1 MEVDYNKKEKIVGTF
16 VIGIVVIMLAMLI
29 IIGRGKDWFKTYIT
43 YYTTFD
49 ESYNLRENAA
59 VKLYK
64 ADIGKIKKITL
75 AEDKVK
81 VKLVILEDYSSRIK
95 SDSVAIVESPTFIG
109 SEYIA
114 IIPGTAEAPLI
125 KEGGKIPSRE
135 KKSVDDILAEF
146 EVEKTAKMVIPAIQ
160 DVAEIAQIMR
170 DPKGPLFAS
179 LDSFNRTLS
188 YFERVAR
195 DIEAGKGTIGG
206 IIRSRELLDKILSD
220 LDKLGEILENINK
233 ASSKTP
239 VVMDQVQDNLAA
251 IKKIGNDVS
260 KSVSS
265 IKRIVKQVEE
275 NRDIPEITHSVKN
288 GIKEIRDSVDEI
300 NKVVRSLQENFLIK
314 PNLPPE
320 EEPENID
327 AGLRQW

>member
-16 VIGIVVIMLAMLI
+16 VIGIVILMLTMLI

-43 YYTTFD
+43 YYTTFE
-49 ESYNLRENAA
+49 ESYNLKENAA

-64 ADIGKIKKITL
+64 ADIGKVKKITL

-81 VKLVILEDYSSRIK
+81 VKLLIWEDYSSRIR

-109 SEYIA
+109 SEYVS
-114 IIPGTAEAPLI
+114 IIPGSANAPLI
-125 KEGGKIPSRE
+125 EKSGEIPSME
-135 KKSVDDILAEF
+135 KKSVSDILAEF

-170 DPKGPLFAS
+170 DPEGPLFAS

-188 YFERVAR
+188 YFEKVAR

-239 VVMDQVQDNLAA
+239 VIMDQVQDNLAA
-251 IKKIGNDVS
+251 VKKIGDDVS
-260 KSVSS
+260 ESVSS

-288 GIKEIRDSVDEI
+288 GIKEIRSGVEEI
-300 NKVVRSLQENFLIK
+300 DKVVHSLQKNFLIK
-314 PNLPPE
+314 SNLPPE
-320 EEPENID
+320 EKPENID
-327 AGLRQW
+327 AGLRQ

>member
-114 IIPGTAEAPLI
+114 IIPGTPEAPLI

-300 NKVVRSLQENFLIK
+300 DKVVQSLQENFLIK
-314 PNLPPE
+314 SNLPPE

-327 AGLRQW
+327 AGLRQ

>member
-1 MEVDYNKKEKIVGTF
+1 MEIDYNKKEKIVGTF
-16 VIGIVVIMLAMLI
+16 VIGIVILLLTMLI

-49 ESYNLRENAA
+49 ESYNLREDAA

-64 ADIGKIKKITL
+64 ADIGKVKKITL

-81 VKLVILEDYSSRIK
+81 VELVILEDYSSRIR
-95 SDSVAIVESPTFIG
+95 SDSVAIVDSPTFIG
-109 SEYIA
+109 SEYIS
-114 IIPGTAEAPLI
+114 IIPGSADAPLI

-160 DVAEIAQIMR
+160 DVAEVAQIMR
-170 DPKGPLFAS
+170 DPEGPLFAS

-188 YFERVAR
+188 YFEKVAR

-239 VVMDQVQDNLAA
+239 VIMDQIQDNLAA
-251 IKKIGNDVS
+251 IKKIGDDVS
-260 KSVSS
+260 ESVSS

-275 NRDIPEITHSVKN
+275 DRDIPEITHSVKN

-300 NKVVRSLQENFLIK
+300 DKAVQSLQKNFFIK
-314 PNLPPE
+314 SNLPPE

-327 AGLRQW
+327 AGLRQ

>member
-49 ESYNLRENAA
+49 ESYNLREDAA

-64 ADIGKIKKITL
+64 ADIGKVKKITL

-81 VKLVILEDYSSRIK
+81 VELVILEDYSSRIR
-95 SDSVAIVESPTFIG
+95 SDSVAIVDSPTFIG
-109 SEYIA
+109 SEYIS
-114 IIPGTAEAPLI
+114 IIPGSADAPLI

-160 DVAEIAQIMR
+160 DVAEVAQIMR
-170 DPKGPLFAS
+170 DPEGPLFAS

-188 YFERVAR
+188 YFEKVAR

-239 VVMDQVQDNLAA
+239 VIMDQVQDNLAA
-251 IKKIGNDVS
+251 IKKIGDDVS
-260 KSVSS
+260 ESVSS

-300 NKVVRSLQENFLIK
+300 DKVVQSLQKNFLIK
-314 PNLPPE
+314 SKLPPE

-327 AGLRQW
+327 AGLR

>member
-1 MEVDYNKKEKIVGTF
+1 MEIDYNKKEKIVGTF
-16 VIGIVVIMLAMLI
+16 VIGIIVLMLAMLI

-64 ADIGKIKKITL
+64 ADIGKVKKITL

-81 VKLVILEDYSSRIK
+81 VKLGILEDYSSRIR
-95 SDSVAIVESPTFIG
+95 SDSVAIVDSPTFIG
-109 SEYIA
+109 SEYIS
-114 IIPGTAEAPLI
+114 IIPGSADAPLI
-125 KEGGKIPSRE
+125 EKGGEIPSRE
-135 KKSVDDILAEF
+135 KKSVSDILAEF

-160 DVAEIAQIMR
+160 DFAEVAQIMR
-170 DPKGPLFAS
+170 DPKGPLFAL

-188 YFERVAR
+188 CFERVAR

-206 IIRSRELLDKILSD
+206 IIRSRVILDKILSD

-239 VVMDQVQDNLAA
+239 GIMDQVQDNLAA
-251 IKKIGNDVS
+251 VKKIGDDVS
-260 KSVSS
+260 ESVSS

-275 NRDIPEITHSVKN
+275 SHDIPEITHSVKN
-288 GIKEIRDSVDEI
+288 GIKEIRDGVDEI
-300 NKVVRSLQENFLIK
+300 DKVVQSLQENFLIK

-320 EEPENID
+320 EKPENID
-327 AGLRQW
+327 AGLRQ

>member
-300 NKVVRSLQENFLIK
+300 DKVVQSLQENFLIK
-314 PNLPPE
+314 SNLPPE

-327 AGLRQW
+327 AGLRQ

>member
-1 MEVDYNKKEKIVGTF
+1 
-16 VIGIVVIMLAMLI
+16 
-29 IIGRGKDWFKTYIT
+29 
-43 YYTTFD
+43 
-49 ESYNLRENAA
+49 
-59 VKLYK
+59 
-64 ADIGKIKKITL
+64 
-75 AEDKVK
+75 
-81 VKLVILEDYSSRIK
+81 
-95 SDSVAIVESPTFIG
+95 
-109 SEYIA
+109 
-114 IIPGTAEAPLI
+114 
-125 KEGGKIPSRE
+125 
-135 KKSVDDILAEF
+135 
-146 EVEKTAKMVIPAIQ
+146 MVIPAIQ

-195 DIEAGKGTIGG
+195 DLEAGKGTIGG

-260 KSVSS
+260 ESVSS

-275 NRDIPEITHSVKN
+275 NHDIPEITHSVKN

-300 NKVVRSLQENFLIK
+300 DKVVQSLQKNFLIK
-314 PNLPPE
+314 SNLPPE

-327 AGLRQW
+327 AGLRQ

>member
-16 VIGIVVIMLAMLI
+16 VIGIVILLFAMLI

-49 ESYNLRENAA
+49 ESYNLSKNAA

-64 ADIGKIKKITL
+64 ADIGKVKKITL
-75 AEDKVK
+75 AEDKVR
-81 VKLVILEDYSSRIK
+81 VELVILEDYLSRIR
-95 SDSVAIVESPTFIG
+95 SDSVAIVDSPTFIG
-109 SEYIA
+109 SEYIS
-114 IIPGTAEAPLI
+114 IIPGSADAPLI
-125 KEGGKIPSRE
+125 EKGGEIPSRE
-135 KKSVDDILAEF
+135 KKSVSDILAEF

-160 DVAEIAQIMR
+160 DIAEIAQIMR
-170 DPKGPLFAS
+170 DPEGPLFAL

-188 YFERVAR
+188 YFEKVAR

-206 IIRSRELLDKILSD
+206 IIRSRVLLDKILSD

-239 VVMDQVQDNLAA
+239 VIMDQVQDNLAA
-251 IKKIGNDVS
+251 VKKIGDDLS
-260 KSVSS
+260 ESVSS

-300 NKVVRSLQENFLIK
+300 DKVVQSLQKNFLIK
-314 PNLPPE
+314 SKLPPE

-327 AGLRQW
+327 AGLR

>member
-16 VIGIVVIMLAMLI
+16 VIGIVILMFTMLI

-43 YYTTFD
+43 YYTTFE
-49 ESYNLRENAA
+49 ESYNLKENAA

-64 ADIGKIKKITL
+64 ADIGKVKKITL

-81 VKLVILEDYSSRIK
+81 VKLLILEDYSSRIR

-109 SEYIA
+109 SEYVS
-114 IIPGTAEAPLI
+114 IIPGSADAPLI
-125 KEGGKIPSRE
+125 EKNGEIPSME
-135 KKSVDDILAEF
+135 KKSVSDILAEF

-160 DVAEIAQIMR
+160 DIAELAQIMR
-170 DPKGPLFAS
+170 SPEGPLFTS

-188 YFERVAR
+188 YFEKVAR
-195 DIEAGKGTIGG
+195 DIDAGKGTIGG
-206 IIRSRELLDKILSD
+206 IIRSRVILDKILGN
-220 LDKLGEILENINK
+220 LDKLGELLENINK

-239 VVMDQVQDNLAA
+239 GIMDQVQDNLATV
-251 IKKIGNDVS
+251 KKIGDEIS
-260 KSVSS
+260 ESVSN
-265 IKRIVKQVEE
+265 IKMIIKQVEE

-288 GIKEIRDSVDEI
+288 GVKEIRSGVEEI
-300 NKVVRSLQENFLIK
+300 DKVVQSLQKNFLIK
-314 PNLPPE
+314 SNLPPE

-327 AGLRQW
+327 AGLRQ

>member
-16 VIGIVVIMLAMLI
+16 VIGIVILLFAMLI

-49 ESYNLRENAA
+49 ESYNLSENAA

-64 ADIGKIKKITL
+64 ADIGKVKKITL
-75 AEDKVK
+75 AEDKVR
-81 VKLVILEDYSSRIK
+81 VELVILEDYLSRIR
-95 SDSVAIVESPTFIG
+95 SDSVAIVDSPTFIG
-109 SEYIA
+109 SEYIS
-114 IIPGTAEAPLI
+114 IIPGSADAPLI
-125 KEGGKIPSRE
+125 EKGGEIPSRE
-135 KKSVDDILAEF
+135 KKSVSDILAEF

-160 DVAEIAQIMR
+160 DIAEIAQIMR
-170 DPKGPLFAS
+170 DPEGPLFAL

-188 YFERVAR
+188 YFEKVAR

-206 IIRSRELLDKILSD
+206 IIRSRVLLDKILSD

-239 VVMDQVQDNLAA
+239 VIMDQVQDNLAA
-251 IKKIGNDVS
+251 VKKIGDDLS
-260 KSVSS
+260 ESVSS

-300 NKVVRSLQENFLIK
+300 DKVVQSLQKNFLIK
-314 PNLPPE
+314 SKLPPE

-327 AGLRQW
+327 AGLR

>member
-16 VIGIVVIMLAMLI
+16 VIGIVILLFAMLI

-49 ESYNLRENAA
+49 ESYNLSENAA

-64 ADIGKIKKITL
+64 ADIGKVKKITL
-75 AEDKVK
+75 AEDKVR
-81 VKLVILEDYSSRIK
+81 VELVILEDYLSRIR
-95 SDSVAIVESPTFIG
+95 SDSVAIVDSPTFIG
-109 SEYIA
+109 SEYIS
-114 IIPGTAEAPLI
+114 IIPGSADAPLI
-125 KEGGKIPSRE
+125 EKGGEIPSRE
-135 KKSVDDILAEF
+135 KKSVSDILAEF

-160 DVAEIAQIMR
+160 DIAEIAQIMR
-170 DPKGPLFAS
+170 DPEGPLFAS

-188 YFERVAR
+188 YFEKVAR

-206 IIRSRELLDKILSD
+206 IIRSRVLLDKILSD

-239 VVMDQVQDNLAA
+239 VIMDQVQDNLAA
-251 IKKIGNDVS
+251 VKKIGDDLS
-260 KSVSS
+260 ESVSS

-300 NKVVRSLQENFLIK
+300 DKVVQSLQKNFLIK
-314 PNLPPE
+314 SKLPPE

-327 AGLRQW
+327 AGLR

>member
-16 VIGIVVIMLAMLI
+16 VIGIVILLLTMLI

-43 YYTTFD
+43 YYATFD
-49 ESYNLRENAA
+49 ESYNLREDAA

-64 ADIGKIKKITL
+64 ADIGKVKKITL
-75 AEDKVK
+75 VEDKVK
-81 VKLVILEDYSSRIK
+81 VELVILEDYSSRIR
-95 SDSVAIVESPTFIG
+95 SDSVAIVDSPTFIG
-109 SEYIA
+109 SEYIS
-114 IIPGTAEAPLI
+114 IIPGSADAPLI

-170 DPKGPLFAS
+170 DPEGPLFAS

-188 YFERVAR
+188 YFEKVAR

-206 IIRSRELLDKILSD
+206 IIRSRVLLDKILSD

-239 VVMDQVQDNLAA
+239 VIMDQVQDNLAA
-251 IKKIGNDVS
+251 IKKIGDDVS
-260 KSVSS
+260 ESVSS

-288 GIKEIRDSVDEI
+288 GIKEIRSSVEEI
-300 NKVVRSLQENFLIK
+300 DKVVQSLQKNFLIK
-314 PNLPPE
+314 SNLLPE
-320 EEPENID
+320 VEPENID
-327 AGLRQW
+327 AGLR

>member
-49 ESYNLRENAA
+49 ESYNLSENAA

-64 ADIGKIKKITL
+64 ADIGKVKKITL
-75 AEDKVK
+75 AEDKVR
-81 VKLVILEDYSSRIK
+81 VELVILEDYLSRIR
-95 SDSVAIVESPTFIG
+95 SDSVAIVDSPTFIG
-109 SEYIA
+109 SEYIS
-114 IIPGTAEAPLI
+114 IIPGSADAPLI
-125 KEGGKIPSRE
+125 EKGGEIPSRE
-135 KKSVDDILAEF
+135 KKSVSDILAEF

-160 DVAEIAQIMR
+160 DIAEIAQIMR
-170 DPKGPLFAS
+170 DPEGPLFAL

-188 YFERVAR
+188 YFEKVAR

-206 IIRSRELLDKILSD
+206 IIRSRVLLDKILSD

-239 VVMDQVQDNLAA
+239 VIMDQVQDNLAA
-251 IKKIGNDVS
+251 VKKIGDDLS
-260 KSVSS
+260 ESVSS

-300 NKVVRSLQENFLIK
+300 DKVVQSLQKNFLIK
-314 PNLPPE
+314 SKLPPE

-327 AGLRQW
+327 AGLR

>member
-1 MEVDYNKKEKIVGTF
+1 MEIDYNKKEKIVGTF
-16 VIGIVVIMLAMLI
+16 VIGIIVLMLAMLI

-43 YYTTFD
+43 YYTTFE
-49 ESYNLRENAA
+49 ESYNLKENAA

-64 ADIGKIKKITL
+64 ADIGKVKKITL

-81 VKLVILEDYSSRIK
+81 VKLLILEDYSSRIR

-114 IIPGTAEAPLI
+114 IIPGSTDAPLI
-125 KEGGKIPSRE
+125 QESGEIPSKE
-135 KKSVDDILAEF
+135 KKSVSDILAEF

-206 IIRSRELLDKILSD
+206 IIRSRVLLDKILSD
-220 LDKLGEILENINK
+220 VDKLGEILENINK

-239 VVMDQVQDNLAA
+239 VIMDQVQDNLAA
-251 IKKIGNDVS
+251 VKKIGDDVS
-260 KSVSS
+260 ESVSS

-288 GIKEIRDSVDEI
+288 GIKEIRDGVDEI
-300 NKVVRSLQENFLIK
+300 DKVVRSLQENFLIK

-320 EEPENID
+320 EKMENID
-327 AGLRQW
+327 AGLRQ

>member
-16 VIGIVVIMLAMLI
+16 VIGIVILLFAMLI

-49 ESYNLRENAA
+49 ESYNLREDAA

-64 ADIGKIKKITL
+64 ADIGKVKKITL

-81 VKLVILEDYSSRIK
+81 VELVILEDYSSRIR
-95 SDSVAIVESPTFIG
+95 SDSVAIVDSPTFIG
-109 SEYIA
+109 SEYIS
-114 IIPGTAEAPLI
+114 IIPGSADAPLI
-125 KEGGKIPSRE
+125 EKGGEIPSRE
-135 KKSVDDILAEF
+135 KKSVSDILAEF

-170 DPKGPLFAS
+170 DPEGPLFAS

-188 YFERVAR
+188 YFEKVAR

-206 IIRSRELLDKILSD
+206 IIRSRVLLDKILSD

-239 VVMDQVQDNLAA
+239 VIMDQVQDNLAA
-251 IKKIGNDVS
+251 VKKIGDDLS
-260 KSVSS
+260 ESVSS

-288 GIKEIRDSVDEI
+288 GIKEIRDSMDEI
-300 NKVVRSLQENFLIK
+300 DKVVQSLQKNFLIK

-327 AGLRQW
+327 AGLR

>member
-49 ESYNLRENAA
+49 ESYNLREDAA

-64 ADIGKIKKITL
+64 ADIGKVKKITL

-81 VKLVILEDYSSRIK
+81 VELVILEDYSSRIR
-95 SDSVAIVESPTFIG
+95 SDSVAIVDSPTFIG
-109 SEYIA
+109 SEYIS
-114 IIPGTAEAPLI
+114 IIPGSADAPLI
-125 KEGGKIPSRE
+125 EKGGEIPSRE
-135 KKSVDDILAEF
+135 KKSVSDILAEF

-300 NKVVRSLQENFLIK
+300 DKVVQSLQKNFLIK
-314 PNLPPE
+314 SKLPPE

-327 AGLRQW
+327 AGLR

>member
-16 VIGIVVIMLAMLI
+16 VIGIVILLFAMLI

-49 ESYNLRENAA
+49 ESYNLSENAA

-64 ADIGKIKKITL
+64 ADIGKVKKITL
-75 AEDKVK
+75 AEDKVR
-81 VKLVILEDYSSRIK
+81 VELVILEDYSSRIR
-95 SDSVAIVESPTFIG
+95 SDSVAIVDSPTFIG
-109 SEYIA
+109 SEYIS
-114 IIPGTAEAPLI
+114 IIPGSADAPLI
-125 KEGGKIPSRE
+125 EKGGEIPSRE
-135 KKSVDDILAEF
+135 KKSVSDILAEF

-160 DVAEIAQIMR
+160 DIAEIAQIMR
-170 DPKGPLFAS
+170 DPEGPLFAS

-206 IIRSRELLDKILSD
+206 IIRSRVLLDKILSD

-239 VVMDQVQDNLAA
+239 VIMDQVQDNLAA
-251 IKKIGNDVS
+251 VKKIGDDVS
-260 KSVSS
+260 ESVSS

-300 NKVVRSLQENFLIK
+300 DKVVQSLQKNFLIK
-314 PNLPPE
+314 SNLPPE

-327 AGLRQW
+327 AGLR

>member
-16 VIGIVVIMLAMLI
+16 LISIIVLMLAVLI

-43 YYTTFD
+43 YYTTFE
-49 ESYNLRENAA
+49 ESYNLKENAA

-64 ADIGKIKKITL
+64 ADIGKVKKITL

-81 VKLVILEDYSSRIK
+81 VKLFILEDYSSRIR
-95 SDSVAIVESPTFIG
+95 SDSVAIVDSPTFIG
-109 SEYIA
+109 SEYIS
-114 IIPGTAEAPLI
+114 IIPGSADAPLI
-125 KEGGKIPSRE
+125 EKGGEIPSRE
-135 KKSVDDILAEF
+135 KKSVSDILAEF

-160 DVAEIAQIMR
+160 DFAEVAQIIR
-170 DPKGPLFAS
+170 DTNGPLFTA

-188 YFERVAR
+188 CFERVAR

-206 IIRSRELLDKILSD
+206 IIRSRVILDKILGD

-239 VVMDQVQDNLAA
+239 GIMDQVQDNLATA
-251 IKKIGNDVS
+251 KKIGNDVS
-260 KSVSS
+260 ESVSS

-275 NRDIPEITHSVKN
+275 SHDIPEITHSVKN
-288 GIKEIRDSVDEI
+288 GIKEIRDGVDEI
-300 NKVVRSLQENFLIK
+300 DKVVRSLQENFLIK
-314 PNLPPE
+314 HNLPPE
-320 EEPENID
+320 EKPENID
-327 AGLRQW
+327 AGLRQ

>member
-16 VIGIVVIMLAMLI
+16 VIGIVVILFATLI

-49 ESYNLRENAA
+49 ESYNLKENAA

-64 ADIGKIKKITL
+64 ANIGKVKKITL
-75 AEDKVK
+75 AEDKVS
-81 VKLVILEDYSSRIK
+81 VKLIILEDYSSRIR
-95 SDSVAIVESPTFIG
+95 SDSVAIVDSPTFIG

-114 IIPGTAEAPLI
+114 IIPGTPEAPLI

-135 KKSVDDILAEF
+135 KKSIDDILAEF
-146 EVEKTAKMVIPAIQ
+146 EVEKTVKMVIPAIQ

-170 DPKGPLFAS
+170 DPEGPLFTA
-179 LDSFNRTLS
+179 
-188 YFERVAR
+188 
-195 DIEAGKGTIGG
+195 
-206 IIRSRELLDKILSD
+206 

-251 IKKIGNDVS
+251 IKKIGDDVS
-260 KSVSS
+260 ESVSS

-275 NRDIPEITHSVKN
+275 DRDIPEITNSVKN
-288 GIKEIRDSVDEI
+288 GIKEIRSGVEEI
-300 NKVVRSLQENFLIK
+300 DKVVQSLQKNFLIK
-314 PNLPPE
+314 LNLPPE

-327 AGLRQW
+327 AGLRQ

>member
-114 IIPGTAEAPLI
+114 IIPGTPEAPLI

-170 DPKGPLFAS
+170 DPEGPLFAS

-300 NKVVRSLQENFLIK
+300 DKVVQSLQENFLIK
-314 PNLPPE
+314 SNLPPE

-327 AGLRQW
+327 AGLRQ

>member
-1 MEVDYNKKEKIVGTF
+1 MEIDYNKKEKIVGTF
-16 VIGIVVIMLAMLI
+16 VIGIVILLFAMLI

-49 ESYNLRENAA
+49 ESYNLSENAA

-64 ADIGKIKKITL
+64 ADIGKVKKITL
-75 AEDKVK
+75 TEDKVR
-81 VKLVILEDYSSRIK
+81 VELVILEDYSSRIR
-95 SDSVAIVESPTFIG
+95 SDSVAIVDSPTFIG
-109 SEYIA
+109 SEYIS
-114 IIPGTAEAPLI
+114 IIPGSADAPLI
-125 KEGGKIPSRE
+125 EKNGEIPSRE
-135 KKSVDDILAEF
+135 KKSVSDILAEF

-170 DPKGPLFAS
+170 DPEGPLLAS

-188 YFERVAR
+188 YFEKVAR

-206 IIRSRELLDKILSD
+206 IIRSRVLLDKILSD

-239 VVMDQVQDNLAA
+239 AIMDQVQDNLAA
-251 IKKIGNDVS
+251 VKKIGDDVS
-260 KSVSS
+260 ESVSS

-288 GIKEIRDSVDEI
+288 GIKEIRDSIDEI
-300 NKVVRSLQENFLIK
+300 DKVVRSLQKNFLIK
-314 PNLPPE
+314 SNLPPE

-327 AGLRQW
+327 AGLR

>member
-16 VIGIVVIMLAMLI
+16 VIGIVILLFAMLI

-49 ESYNLRENAA
+49 ESYNLSENAA

-64 ADIGKIKKITL
+64 ADIGKVKKITL
-75 AEDKVK
+75 AEDKVR
-81 VKLVILEDYSSRIK
+81 VELVILEDYSSRIR
-95 SDSVAIVESPTFIG
+95 SDSVAIVDSPTFIG
-109 SEYIA
+109 SEYIS
-114 IIPGTAEAPLI
+114 IIPGSADAALI
-125 KEGGKIPSRE
+125 EKGGEIPSRE
-135 KKSVDDILAEF
+135 KKSVSDILAEF

-160 DVAEIAQIMR
+160 DIAEIAQIMR
-170 DPKGPLFAS
+170 DPEGPLFAS

-188 YFERVAR
+188 YFEKVAR

-206 IIRSRELLDKILSD
+206 IIRSRVLLDKILSD

-239 VVMDQVQDNLAA
+239 VIMDQVQDNLAA
-251 IKKIGNDVS
+251 VKKIGDDVS
-260 KSVSS
+260 ESVSS

-300 NKVVRSLQENFLIK
+300 DKVVQSLQKNFLIK
-314 PNLPPE
+314 SNLPPE

-327 AGLRQW
+327 AWLR